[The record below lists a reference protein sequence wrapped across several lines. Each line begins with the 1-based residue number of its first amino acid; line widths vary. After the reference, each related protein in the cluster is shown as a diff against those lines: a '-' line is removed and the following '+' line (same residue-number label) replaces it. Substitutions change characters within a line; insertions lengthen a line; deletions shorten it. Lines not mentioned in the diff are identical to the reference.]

1 MTSFWVVRTNGIVG
15 LPKAWTIT
23 GYLLL
28 CGAAIFVGRIVYEE
42 TILTWLSGPQMVG
55 FAMMHGAL
63 PFILIPGFIGL
74 PGTLLWVAVS
84 LVLLIRRKF
93 RVPAIDWI
101 PVILS
106 LLLAALLFIPY
117 EAWEEFMVRIGGPG
131 SHGSSFLVQAA
142 AQDNRRFVKLLLRKG
157 YDINFETGGTT
168 PLSGASNGGH
178 EEMVKFLIS
187 KGADLNRK
195 NGISGESALMSA
207 AEMGQLGTVKVL
219 LSSGAAP
226 CATDKEGHTSEGLA
240 RKYHHTD
247 IADYLASR
255 FHCKENVV
263 VPPCVDSA
271 FSVCVH

>member
-1 MTSFWVVRTNGIVG
+1 
-15 LPKAWTIT
+15 
-23 GYLLL
+23 
-28 CGAAIFVGRIVYEE
+28 
-42 TILTWLSGPQMVG
+42 MVG

-117 EAWEEFMVRIGGPG
+117 EAWEEFMVRIAGPG

-142 AQDNRRFVKLLLRKG
+142 AQDSRRFVELLLRKG
-157 YDINFETGGTT
+157 YDINSETEGTT

-219 LSSGAAP
+219 LSSGADP
-226 CATDKEGHTSEGLA
+226 CATDKEGHTAEGLA
-240 RKYHHTD
+240 RKYHHPD

-255 FHCKENVV
+255 FHCKEDVV
-263 VPPCVDSA
+263 VSPCVDSA

>member
-1 MTSFWVVRTNGIVG
+1 MIQIMQSDPPSGI
-15 LPKAWTIT
+15 PSAWTT
-23 GYLLL
+23 SGFVL
-28 CGAAIFVGRIVYEE
+28 CAVSALFIGRIVYEE
-42 TILTWLSGPQMVG
+42 TILTWTNGPQMVG
-55 FAMMHGAL
+55 FALAHGAS
-63 PFILIPGFIGL
+63 PLIVIAGLIGL
-74 PGTLLWVAVS
+74 PCGLLWMLVS
-84 LVLLIRRKF
+84 LALFFRRKF
-93 RVPAIDWI
+93 RVRVFDWL
-101 PVILS
+101 PMVFLS
-106 LLLAALLFIPY
+106 FLIMMLLIPY
-117 EAWEEFMVRIGGPG
+117 ETWEELVVRTVGPG
-131 SHGSSFLVQAA
+131 THGGQFLVQAA
-142 AQDNRRFVKLLLRKG
+142 AQDNQRFVKLLLRKG

-178 EEMVKFLIS
+178 EEMVKFLLS

-219 LSSGAAP
+219 LSSGAEP
-226 CATDKEGHTSEGLA
+226 CATDKEGHTAEGLA

-263 VPPCVDSA
+263 VLPCVDSA